1 VIANPASHALVRSG
15 TLIQDEAI
23 FISKMLKRGHC
34 IMNTIANRL
43 NKHFA
48 VAAAAVAVV
57 GATQAANATVVY
69 SGVVSIA
76 IPVTTAGVYLNVVTG
91 VNSANPGSA
100 PGWDINPWSANGLS
114 FFNPSNP
121 TGGVYV
127 VTGGAVNNLAVGT
140 MIDAASTY
148 GSGAAAAS
156 FNLNSSNNLVGF
168 RFLNE
173 GTSAVNY
180 GWVRIQLGASLTDA
194 SRAIVGY
201 AYDDSGAGISAGVVP
216 APGSLALIGLAG
228 GIAARRRR
236 A

>member
-1 VIANPASHALVRSG
+1 MIANPAAQALVRDG
-15 TLIQDEAI
+15 IRIQDEAV
-23 FISKMLKRGHC
+23 FICKMLKRGHC
-34 IMNTIANRL
+34 IMNSIANRL

-76 IPVTTAGVYLNVVTG
+76 IPVNTAGVYLNVVTG
-91 VNSANPGSA
+91 VNSGNPSA
-100 PGWDINPWSANGLS
+100 VPGWDINPFSSSGLA
-114 FFNPSNP
+114 FFNPAAP
-121 TGGVYV
+121 AGGVYV
-127 VTGGAVNNLAVGT
+127 ATGALVSNLALGT
-140 MIDAASTY
+140 MIDPASTY
-148 GSGAAAAS
+148 GSGNAAAT
-156 FNLNSSNNLVGF
+156 FNLNSSDNLVGF
-168 RFLNE
+168 RFQNE
-173 GTSAVNY
+173 TTSAVNY
-180 GWVRIQLGASLTDA
+180 GWVRIRLGASLTDA

-201 AYDDSGAGISAGVVP
+201 GYEDSGAGIGAGVVP